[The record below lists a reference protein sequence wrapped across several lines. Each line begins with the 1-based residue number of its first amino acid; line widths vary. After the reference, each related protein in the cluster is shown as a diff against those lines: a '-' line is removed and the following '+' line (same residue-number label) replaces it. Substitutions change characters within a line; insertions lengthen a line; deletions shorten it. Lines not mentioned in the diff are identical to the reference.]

1 MQLIWNYQEI
11 LDFLSHPHDLVR
23 RWAFDIIEKRFP
35 RQFTPEVA
43 KLVGDPN
50 EHLACAATH
59 YLAEHKAISFA
70 PDILD
75 CFLHGKGLVTGNCA
89 IALGKMRYDEAAETI
104 IPMITE
110 CTDFNSFMGILS
122 YMGKIHN
129 ETCHEILLNM
139 VAQYT
144 DKYHWESA
152 ALCLLQ
158 HHHPDD
164 VNFIM
169 DNYFNRFSQE
179 IKIDSLFKKIMN
191 VIYASWLYE
200 DITDHKDLLTAP
212 NIFFEGFAKHYAY
225 ITINSTMKE
234 DIITLITKKEYQHL
248 ITTVMFDA
256 QRLFRSRYSDAKEI
270 DCYHEIYPNDVVSL
284 SLLEYFSRQ
293 FPKNI
298 ASNKDN
304 LRSLISVIL
313 TCYLS
318 ILHRGI
324 YTKPMTQD
332 ASCEDLMESI
342 RNAGLDYPK
351 SLQDRIVQ
359 LGQVDELTS
368 ALSEDLLSWG
378 DIWVVRLMGKIGD
391 PRFVSDLV
399 RIVQVTEG
407 LSYIH
412 EDAIRSLNAIDKAGH
427 EELLSVLKAGKI
439 SDEIDKIALLE
450 HLPYREA
457 FDLAE
462 RMWKEDEVESL
473 ELYSDCVAG
482 IGDERGI
489 KLLQQ
494 IFAET
499 EDITAGDSLEVLSL
513 LHDREIPELPYIHEM
528 RRERQERQERRMR
541 ELNEIAAK
549 ARKKGTSPPPEKKS
563 NIITFRRGEKVGRN
577 APCPCGSGKKY
588 KKCCLS
594 KD

>member
-1 MQLIWNYQEI
+1 MQLLWNYQEMV
-11 LDFLSHPHDLVR
+11 DFLSHPHDLVR

-43 KLVGDPN
+43 KLIGDPN
-50 EHLACAATH
+50 EHLSCAATR
-59 YLAEHKAISFA
+59 YLAKHKAISFA

-75 CFLHGKGLVTGNCA
+75 CFLHSKGLVPGNCA
-89 IALGKMRYDEAAETI
+89 IALGDMGYDEATETI
-104 IPMITE
+104 VSMIPKCNDLNT
-110 CTDFNSFMGILS
+110 FLGILS

-129 ETCHEILLNM
+129 DACRQTLLNM

-144 DKYHWESA
+144 DDYQWESA
-152 ALCLLQ
+152 ALSLLQ

-169 DNYFNRFSQE
+169 DNYFNRFGQE
-179 IKIDSLFKKIMN
+179 SHIDSFFNKIMN
-191 VIYASWLYE
+191 VIYAYWLYR
-200 DITDHKDLLTAP
+200 DITDQKDLLTAP
-212 NIFFEGFAKHYAY
+212 KLFFKKFIKHYPH
-225 ITINSTMKE
+225 ININATMKA
-234 DIITLITKKEYQHL
+234 DIIKLIDKNEYQHL

-256 QRLFRSRYSDAKEI
+256 QRIFRSRYSDGQEV
-270 DCYHEIYPNDVVSL
+270 DRLHEIYPYDHVSL

-293 FPKNI
+293 FPKDI
-298 ASNKDN
+298 AENKNN

-318 ILHRGI
+318 ILQRGV
-324 YTKPMTQD
+324 YTKPLTPD

-342 RNAGLDYPK
+342 KNTGLDFPK

-359 LGQVDELTS
+359 FGQVEELKR
-368 ALSEDLLSWG
+368 ALSEGLLTWG
-378 DIWVVRLMGKIGD
+378 DIWVVRLMGQIGD
-391 PRFVSDLV
+391 PRFVSELI

-407 LSYIH
+407 ISYIH
-412 EDAIRSLNAIDKAGH
+412 EDAVRSLNAIDGAGH

-439 SDEIDKIALLE
+439 IDEIDKIALLE
-450 HLPYREA
+450 HLPYHEA

-473 ELYSDCVAG
+473 ELYGDCVAG
-482 IGDERGI
+482 IGDKRGI

-499 EDITAGDSLEVLSL
+499 GDITAGDSLEVLSL
-513 LHDREIPELPYIHEM
+513 LHNREVPELPYIHGM
-528 RRERQERQERRMR
+528 RRERQERQERRTR
-541 ELNEIAAK
+541 EFNEIAAK
-549 ARKKGTSPPPEKKS
+549 ARKKGTSPPPQRGL
-563 NIITFRRGEKVGRN
+563 NLITFPRHEKVARN
-577 APCPCGSGKKY
+577 APCPCGSSKKY
-588 KKCCLS
+588 KKCCRP

>member
-1 MQLIWNYQEI
+1 MQLLWNYQEI
-11 LDFLSHPHDLVR
+11 VDFLSHPHDLVR
-23 RWAFDIIEKRFP
+23 RWAFDIIKERFP

-43 KLVGDPN
+43 KLIGDPN
-50 EHLACAATH
+50 EHLSCAATH
-59 YLAEHKAISFA
+59 YLAKHKAISFA

-75 CFLHGKGLVTGNCA
+75 CFLHSKGLVPGNCA
-89 IALGKMRYDEAAETI
+89 IALGNMGYDEAAETI
-104 IPMITE
+104 IPMISQCNDLNT
-110 CTDFNSFMGILS
+110 FMGILS

-129 ETCHEILLNM
+129 ETCRQMLLNM

-144 DKYHWESA
+144 DEYQWESA

-169 DNYFNRFSQE
+169 DNYFNRLGQE
-179 IKIDSLFKKIMN
+179 INIDSFFNKIMN
-191 VIYASWLYE
+191 VIYASWLYG
-200 DITDHKDLLTAP
+200 DITDNKDLLTAP
-212 NIFFEGFAKHYAY
+212 NIFFEEFAKHYTY
-225 ITINSTMKE
+225 ININSTMKE
-234 DIITLITKKEYQHL
+234 DIITLIGKKEYQHL

-256 QRLFRSRYSDAKEI
+256 QRIVRSRYSDAKEI
-270 DCYHEIYPNDVVSL
+270 DRFQEIYPYDVVSL

-293 FPKNI
+293 FPKHI
-298 ASNKDN
+298 ANNKDN
-304 LRSLISVIL
+304 LRSLVSVIL
-313 TCYLS
+313 TCYVS
-318 ILHRGI
+318 ILQRGI
-324 YTKPMTQD
+324 YTKPLIQD

-368 ALSEDLLSWG
+368 ALSEDLQTWG
-378 DIWVVRLMGKIGD
+378 DIWVVRLMGQIGD

-407 LSYIH
+407 ISYIH
-412 EDAIRSLNAIDKAGH
+412 EDAVRSLNAIDKAGH

-439 SDEIDKIALLE
+439 IDEIDKNALLE
-450 HLPYREA
+450 HLPYPEA

-462 RMWKEDEVESL
+462 RMWKEEEVESL

-513 LHDREIPELPYIHEM
+513 LHNREVPELPYIHEM
-528 RRERQERQERRMR
+528 RRERQERQKRRMR
-541 ELNEIAAK
+541 ELDGIAAK
-549 ARKKGTSPPPEKKS
+549 ARKKVTSPPPQKRS